1 MDDPYESSGG
11 GGGALGWALR
21 QVAIWGG
28 LGLLLYAG
36 VANRT
41 WFQGSQP
48 PQRPAIQTAVG
59 QQIQPASPNSLVY
72 HADPRGHFWVEGIV
86 NGAPVRFMVDTGA
99 SFVALTMA
107 DAAAA
112 GIGRGNLAFNL
123 AVATANGQT
132 RAAPVKLREV
142 RVGQLSLDDVP
153 ALVQE
158 NLGISLLGMSFLKR
172 LDGFEIH
179 EGSLTI
185 NWN

>member
-1 MDDPYESSGG
+1 
-11 GGGALGWALR
+11 
-21 QVAIWGG
+21 
-28 LGLLLYAG
+28 
-36 VANRT
+36 
-41 WFQGSQP
+41 
-48 PQRPAIQTAVG
+48 
-59 QQIQPASPNSLVY
+59 
-72 HADPRGHFWVEGIV
+72 
-86 NGAPVRFMVDTGA
+86 
-99 SFVALTMA
+99 LTMA

-112 GIGRGNLAFNL
+112 GIGRGNLVFNL

-142 RVGQLSLDDVP
+142 RVGQLSIDDVP